1 MVFVLY
7 LNQNTIINNNLKSS
21 TQEMNMQKNGEEY
34 ELFVQDIYKI
44 LNCADGLKDVVV
56 QHDVKI
62 EGVSREH
69 QIDVYWQFT
78 CGTVTY
84 RVAVE
89 CKDYKNPVTAEKI
102 EAFRATLLDIGDIH
116 GIFAARNGFQS
127 GAQKVAK
134 TYGIQLVQ
142 IREPLES
149 DWRGYIK
156 DIHINYTFRFVVN
169 VRPHIYVNKEWI
181 EENEIKQKIA
191 GFKEKSD
198 QTYIVKNK
206 GLTNEDRITVKQLID
221 KLPSDE

>member
-1 MVFVLY
+1 M
-7 LNQNTIINNNLKSS
+7 
-21 TQEMNMQKNGEEY
+21 
-34 ELFVQDIYKI
+34 
-44 LNCADGLKDVVV
+44 V

-134 TYGIQLVQ
+134 HMEYSWCRFENHWKAIG
-142 IREPLES
+142 E
-149 DWRGYIK
+149 
-156 DIHINYTFRFVVN
+156 DI
-169 VRPHIYVNKEWI
+169 
-181 EENEIKQKIA
+181 
-191 GFKEKSD
+191 
-198 QTYIVKNK
+198 
-206 GLTNEDRITVKQLID
+206 
-221 KLPSDE
+221 